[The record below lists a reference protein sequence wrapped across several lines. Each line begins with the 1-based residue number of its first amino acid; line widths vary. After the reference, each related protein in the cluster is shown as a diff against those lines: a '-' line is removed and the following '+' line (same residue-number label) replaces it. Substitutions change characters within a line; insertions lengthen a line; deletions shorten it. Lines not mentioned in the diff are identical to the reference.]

1 MAKRGMPLDAD
12 PTILENNLRIV
23 KDDFEDEFNNI
34 FTPLTQER
42 PSKVIKPE
50 TGFCI
55 KGFQVKENKKIFI
68 NICHTDGIP
77 APVDIDEQD
86 LTEIL
91 QSDEPHSYKVPMSLS
106 DPRLAT
112 DRTGKQETACDIAIN
127 TKFFKKIEKG
137 GLFQNFFIT
146 LIFEALDNKYDI
158 EINEENWVIL
168 KNRTVFGTLVPHRI
182 QDRDVQKVKEYNG
195 TENVEKKVL
204 IEEIAESDYKKLS
217 DKKTIK
223 PEHKLVQETTN
234 GEVNKLIAQFQLPE
248 CVSAAE
254 IALNVNDDR
263 LLLECKKHKYF
274 FDGFV
279 TAFVDADNCQ
289 SHFDLETKVIFVFL
303 KQNTNETTKHVFCF
317 SSRLLRWI
325 CLC

>member
-1 MAKRGMPLDAD
+1 MAKKGMPLEAD
-12 PTILENNLRIV
+12 PSILENNLRFV
-23 KDDFEDEFNNI
+23 KDEFEDEFNNI
-34 FTPLTQER
+34 FQPLTQER
-42 PSKVIKPE
+42 PSKVIKPT

-55 KGFQVKENKKIFI
+55 KAFQVKNGKKIFI

-77 APVDIDEQD
+77 APIDISETD

-112 DRTGKQETACDIAIN
+112 DKSGKQETACDIAIN

-158 EINEENWVIL
+158 EINEENWLIL

-195 TENVEKKVL
+195 ETGAGETSNNKKPL

-217 DKKTIK
+217 DKRTIK
-223 PEHKLVQETTN
+223 PEHKLIQETQN

-263 LLLECKKHKYF
+263 LLVECKKHKYY

-279 TAFVDADNCQ
+279 NVFVDADNCK
-289 SHFDLETKVIFVFL
+289 SHFDLETKTLTVDLPVL
-303 KQNTNETTKHVFCF
+303 NKK
-317 SSRLLRWI
+317 
-325 CLC
+325 